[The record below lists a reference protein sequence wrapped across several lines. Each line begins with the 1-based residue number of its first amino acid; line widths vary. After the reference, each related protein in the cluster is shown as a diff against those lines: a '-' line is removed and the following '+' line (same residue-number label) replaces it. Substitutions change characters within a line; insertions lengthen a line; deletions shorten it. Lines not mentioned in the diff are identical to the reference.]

1 MSETTS
7 SPSAEPGA
15 AVVSPWPNVTEV
27 PEPGGVNW
35 TMRRPSMGGDV
46 AVEAPTQA
54 LIERLGSLDVGHGD
68 DHDLELHV
76 DPPDAR
82 VAACVVDVSDA
93 HHYLLICG
101 ARRNPELGLR
111 IGDATKRTRWEKHE
125 SGPRRKRAIRP
136 VRLPA
141 AGEPSISI
149 LR

>member
-35 TMRRPSMGGDV
+35 TMRRPSIG
-46 AVEAPTQA
+46 ATSRSRFQA
-54 LIERLGSLDVGHGD
+54 LIEFLGSVDVGHRD

-82 VAACVVDVSDA
+82 VAACVVYVGGA
-93 HHYLLICG
+93 HRYLLICV
-101 ARRNPELGLR
+101 AVNPSCAAASPIPLLTPVIR
-111 IGDATKRTRWEKHE
+111 IFLSA
-125 SGPRRKRAIRP
+125 S
-136 VRLPA
+136 LPIVVT
-141 AGEPSISI
+141 P
-149 LR
+149 LD

>member
-27 PEPGGVNW
+27 PEPGCELDDAKAL
-35 TMRRPSMGGDV
+35 RRGDV

-54 LIERLGSLDVGHGD
+54 LIEFLGSVDVGHGD

-82 VAACVVDVSDA
+82 VAACVVYVRGA
-93 HHYLLICG
+93 HRYLLICVS
-101 ARRNPELGLR
+101 RNPQLGLR
-111 IGDATKRTRWEKHE
+111 IGYATKRTLVDIAACQ
-125 SGPRRKRAIRP
+125 RRGRHPPLTTLGVHCR
-136 VRLPA
+136 
-141 AGEPSISI
+141 EY
-149 LR
+149 

>member
-35 TMRRPSMGGDV
+35 TMRRPSSG
-46 AVEAPTQA
+46 ATVEAPTQA
-54 LIERLGSLDVGHGD
+54 LIEYLGSVDVGHGD

-76 DPPDAR
+76 GPPDAR
-82 VAACVVDVSDA
+82 VAACVVYIGGA
-93 HHYLLICG
+93 HHYLLICV
-101 ARRNPELGLR
+101 ARNPQLGLR
-111 IGDATKRTRWEKHE
+111 IGDATKRTLVDIATA
-125 SGPRRKRAIRP
+125 SVG
-136 VRLPA
+136 
-141 AGEPSISI
+141 GGS